1 MNATKVT
8 RTSALAG
15 LVPAGKLGC
24 SYRVLLPV
32 LALCVATAGLSQPP
46 RILRGPGVPPN
57 MLGGFQQTKPAAIP
71 AFAQYRF
78 LTIDIPNSTG
88 AVANG
93 INNAGMVT
101 GWYTDASYTAHGF
114 TWQNGTLQTVDYSGA
129 LGTYLNGV
137 NNQGVAAGYYLDVNY
152 DAHAVTY
159 SVPSGAWS
167 VLPDIPNY
175 SANEGYG
182 INDAGVA
189 VGYALAPFGYLA
201 WIWYPTITA
210 YSFFTVP
217 GANPAGTN
225 PTAINDQGKVVGEFF
240 DVASR
245 AGYAFLKEGDTY
257 TTIEVTGALA
267 TYALGINNSGTIA
280 GWFFSADYYE
290 LGFVRTIGGV
300 FTFVN
305 FPGSAGETALGGIN
319 DEGDICGYW
328 YNSAFVQQA
337 FVASPE

>member
-8 RTSALAG
+8 RTLALAG

-32 LALCVATAGLSQPP
+32 LALCVATAALSQPP

-57 MLGGFQQTKPAAIP
+57 RLGRVQQAKPAAVP
-71 AFAQYRF
+71 AFAPYRF

-93 INNAGMVT
+93 INNAGLVT

-114 TWQNGTLQTVDYSGA
+114 TWQDGTLQTVDYSGA
-129 LGTYLNGV
+129 LGTYLNAV
-137 NNQGVAAGYYLDVNY
+137 NNQGVAIGYYYDVNY
-152 DAHAVTY
+152 NAHAVTY

-175 SANEGYG
+175 TANEGYG

-189 VGYALAPFGYLA
+189 VGQAFGPFGYLA

-210 YSFFTVP
+210 YSFFTAP
-217 GANPAGTN
+217 GAEQAATYSS
-225 PTAINDQGKVVGEFF
+225 AINDQGKVVGYFSGLGSGA
-240 DVASR
+240 VY
-245 AGYAFLKEGDTY
+245 GFLKEGDTY
-257 TTIEVTGALA
+257 TTIDVPGALDTWA
-267 TYALGINNSGTIA
+267 FGINNSGTIA
-280 GWFFSADYYE
+280 GWFYSPDYYQ